1 MSWRDLDI
9 DAGLGGGE
17 ETQRFGPRNEKGSSL
32 YQVDT
37 LACISPKGDDEVA
50 YLTSNYSYHIC
61 SYVHMLYT
69 RA

>member
-1 MSWRDLDI
+1 MGWQNLDI

-37 LACISPKGDDEVA
+37 LACISPKGDEEVIYYFIQ
-50 YLTSNYSYHIC
+50 YL
-61 SYVHMLYT
+61 VFL
-69 RA
+69 